1 MPSLHQ
7 VRNVGLNKISL
18 YIWNFSC
25 FCKFCIDGGDGPCDH
40 LDYVPRFSLIR
51 LVPCRPKDVKNKIK
65 EDNCLISNDRE
76 MLVNILQSLLWKII
90 SKVMT
95 FGYLY
100 VKKLWLWLKRSAR
113 LIIKGRKYIRENKL

>member
-100 VKKLWLWLKRSAR
+100 VKKIWLWLTRSTR
-113 LIIKGRKYIRENKL
+113 LISGGRKYTRENKL